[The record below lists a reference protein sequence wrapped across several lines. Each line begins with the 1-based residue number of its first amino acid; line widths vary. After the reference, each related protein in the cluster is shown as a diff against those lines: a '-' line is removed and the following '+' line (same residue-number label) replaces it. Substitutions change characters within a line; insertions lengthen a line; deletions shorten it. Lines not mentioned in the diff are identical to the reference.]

1 MEKERLRVY
10 DVGRVEDLLLEIVK
24 ARAGKC
30 PETDRRVWDIL
41 ERLTEE
47 VLLLWAEKTRDPI
60 FDRLKDFH

>member
-1 MEKERLRVY
+1 LRVY

-30 PETDRRVWDIL
+30 PEGRVWEVL

-47 VLLLWAEKTRDPI
+47 VLLLWAERDRDPI
-60 FDRLKDFH
+60 FDRFRDFH